1 MISSPNERLPLYA
14 QVEETLASRIS
25 EGQLVVGSQLPTEDE
40 LVREFGVSRTTVRT
54 TIQNLV
60 RRGLVEIRRGRGT
73 FVSAPRIT
81 QPLKALT
88 GFVEDMLLQSRKP
101 SARVIDRRIIPAD
114 TLVASKLQ
122 LPEGTMVVQIL
133 RVRLADGVPL
143 SFDETYLPE
152 RLGRRVLEDDLTTQ
166 PIFML
171 LEERY
176 DTPLLEAEYDMGAV
190 LADSKVAFALE
201 VESGMPIFQI
211 DRTSYSVNHRPVD
224 YERLYYR
231 GDLIRF
237 RTRLE
242 RKSGLHPITKD

>member
-1 MISSPNERLPLYA
+1 MSSDQNKRLPLYV
-14 QVEETLASRIS
+14 QIEEALATRIS
-25 EGQLVVGSQLPTEDE
+25 EGLLAIGHQLPPEDE
-40 LVREFGVSRTTVRT
+40 LIREFGVSRTTVRT

-73 FVSAPRIT
+73 FVSAPCIT
-81 QPLKALT
+81 QPLTELT

-114 TLVASKLQ
+114 SLVASKLQ
-122 LPEGTMVVQIL
+122 VAEGTMVVQIL
-133 RVRLADGVPL
+133 RVRLADDVPL
-143 SFDETYLPE
+143 SLDETYLPE
-152 RLGRRVLEDDLTTQ
+152 RLGRRVLNDDLTTQ
-166 PIFML
+166 PIFTL
-171 LEERY
+171 LEQRY

-190 LADSKVAFALE
+190 LAEPKVAFALE
-201 VESGMPIFQI
+201 VDSGTPIFQI

-242 RKSGLHPITKD
+242 RKSGQRSLAQG